1 MASKICIKCHIK
13 KEETEY
19 YVHSKQTMRRRNICI
34 DCSQRQKKIYKA
46 ENREEINK
54 KNRLYM
60 EKYWVENK
68 EKMVEYVRK
77 YRERNPY
84 IHEPKRD
91 YNHKCKECKKK
102 FITQRWD
109 SVYCSIECNRSAK
122 KRREYGRNEG
132 NWEWYFKGLLHGR
145 VDRKN
150 IKSKDLLKILKKQDY
165 KCALS
170 GVKLTCV
177 KIYGDT
183 NITWTNAS
191 IDRIIAG
198 KEYNINNIQLV
209 CRALNSFRGVLPVK
223 EYIDWCKKVTENAI
237 RKQKEATQKR
247 IQAATRKGRT

>member
-1 MASKICIKCHIK
+1 MTSKICIKCNIK

-19 YVHSKQTMRRRNICI
+19 YMHTKQTMKRRNVCI
-34 DCSQRQKKIYKA
+34 DCSLRQKAVYKKQYY
-46 ENREEINK
+46 ID
-54 KNRLYM
+54 
-60 EKYWVENK
+60 NK
-68 EKMVEYVRK
+68 EKIQEYNKK
-77 YRERNPY
+77 YRAENIEKIQEYNKRNPY

-91 YNHKCKECKKK
+91 YNHKCKECDKK

-122 KRREYGRNEG
+122 RRREYERNEG

-145 VDRKN
+145 ADRRK
-150 IKSKDLLKILKKQDY
+150 IKTKDLLKILKKQDY

-170 GVKLTCV
+170 GVELTCV

-198 KEYNINNIQLV
+198 KEYNINNVQLV
-209 CRALNSFRGVLPVK
+209 CRALNSFRGVLPVE
-223 EYIDWCKKVTENAI
+223 EYIDWCKKVTNYAI
-237 RKQKEATQKR
+237 RKQKKTL
-247 IQAATRKGRT
+247 